1 MERESTQREQAVWN
15 SRIQSNWP
23 SERFC
28 ERNLYKIPNS
38 WTLLFIWISTLYI
51 DASHYVTLKR
61 SNLGKLLNGMK
72 SLFQLYN
79 HVFIKALT
87 SQVYR
92 KIATLRYIILKW
104 SIPTCH
110 MIQSTKPFPKWPVII
125 CDYIERRGKCKW
137 LWTPISQ
144 AALQRQDT
152 AGGIGTSRERK
163 QQRTRQKREK
173 ERINNILQQPS
184 GPLLKFNKTAW
195 FQGRLLFLP

>member
-1 MERESTQREQAVWN
+1 MTYKYIKKGGGLINIWAKDRDIRLICSLNSTRWAEESQRMERESTQREHAVWN

-28 ERNLYKIPNS
+28 ERNLYKILNS

-92 KIATLRYIILKW
+92 KSATFRYIILKW

-110 MIQSTKPFPKWPVII
+110 MILSTKPFPKMAS
-125 CDYIERRGKCKW
+125 DHLW
-137 LWTPISQ
+137 LYWT
-144 AALQRQDT
+144 
-152 AGGIGTSRERK
+152 
-163 QQRTRQKREK
+163 KR
-173 ERINNILQQPS
+173 
-184 GPLLKFNKTAW
+184 
-195 FQGRLLFLP
+195 